1 MIGAGELVL
10 EMGAGSGVGGRS
22 TTRRAL
28 STADL
33 ELEFGSAIC
42 ELELGQGLRSG
53 AIAGSDD
60 TAPAWSRLFKFFH

>member
-1 MIGAGELVL
+1 MIGVGEMVR
-10 EMGAGSGVGGRS
+10 EMGAGSVVGGHS
-22 TTRRAL
+22 ATRRVL

-33 ELEFGSAIC
+33 ELEFGSAIS